1 MRSLDAAAR
10 VRDDH
15 GQSLVEVALLLP
27 LLLFIVLGLID
38 LSRAYAVKTAA
49 TSAAREAA
57 IYAARDP
64 QATAQQICARAM
76 TELANGTTASPCALD
91 PINPLVADEVWRSA
105 RPAATVVCNRVGDGT
120 LRPCGHDTGAP
131 RLFQTNGYAGSTVT
145 VTVTTQ
151 VQLVS
156 TYLVGRAFGL
166 GSLVVGGAAT
176 FGGLAQ

>member
-1 MRSLDAAAR
+1 MRSLDTAAR

-105 RPAATVVCNRVGDGT
+105 RPAATVVCNRVGDG
-120 LRPCGHDTGAP
+120 
-131 RLFQTNGYAGSTVT
+131 STVT